1 MKARKVIGL
10 ADRVADQILDRVDR
24 VVDRA
29 AALRTPPAPSA
40 PAAATPVRAPAAAAA
55 VSSTPSK
62 LDTAAFESVPK
73 EELAALLAKTTA
85 RCRQL
90 DARYSELRKL
100 HEGLLNK
107 RQAAVVGTP
116 DAKEAEAAMRAHLHA
131 ELRATY
137 DDRLTEL
144 EEQASASGAIKQTLQ
159 LEVAKLTAAIEAERA
174 ARERAEADA
183 RASAQRAA
191 EASDALHAAEVA
203 AASAA
208 READAAKE
216 GAASERAMLVRQL
229 SELQGQLGAGG
240 GGQGSTDAA
249 RGGEVA
255 KFYEER
261 AAQAA
266 AAIAASEGAR
276 AAAEAS
282 ASAAQREVAKLTS
295 RAESAEE
302 ELETKSTAL
311 KRALGNYRDEVKK
324 WGARLQK
331 VEDRKADAAARA
343 SAELEAAKAQ
353 HAREKAEME
362 KERDDLA
369 RELNVAQRELL
380 AIDPKERQKQQK
392 AESSG
397 MAHAAVISRVR
408 AAMPETSARARDRG
422 SRAIDA
428 SVRSLAAAR
437 GARGERAPV
446 PRREAADHR
455 PRRRGGRR
463 ARLARGGARPRG

>member
-1 MKARKVIGL
+1 M
-10 ADRVADQILDRVDR
+10 
-24 VVDRA
+24 
-29 AALRTPPAPSA
+29 
-40 PAAATPVRAPAAAAA
+40 
-55 VSSTPSK
+55 
-62 LDTAAFESVPK
+62 
-73 EELAALLAKTTA
+73 
-85 RCRQL
+85 
-90 DARYSELRKL
+90 
-100 HEGLLNK
+100 
-107 RQAAVVGTP
+107 
-116 DAKEAEAAMRAHLHA
+116 
-131 ELRATY
+131 
-137 DDRLTEL
+137 
-144 EEQASASGAIKQTLQ
+144 
-159 LEVAKLTAAIEAERA
+159 
-174 ARERAEADA
+174 
-183 RASAQRAA
+183 
-191 EASDALHAAEVA
+191 
-203 AASAA
+203 
-208 READAAKE
+208 
-216 GAASERAMLVRQL
+216 
-229 SELQGQLGAGG
+229 
-240 GGQGSTDAA
+240 
-249 RGGEVA
+249 
-255 KFYEER
+255 
-261 AAQAA
+261 
-266 AAIAASEGAR
+266 
-276 AAAEAS
+276 
-282 ASAAQREVAKLTS
+282 AKLTS

-408 AAMPETSARARDRG
+408 TAMPDRASRACAPPWLARD
-422 SRAIDA
+422 SRI
-428 SVRSLAAAR
+428 SVCSLAAAR